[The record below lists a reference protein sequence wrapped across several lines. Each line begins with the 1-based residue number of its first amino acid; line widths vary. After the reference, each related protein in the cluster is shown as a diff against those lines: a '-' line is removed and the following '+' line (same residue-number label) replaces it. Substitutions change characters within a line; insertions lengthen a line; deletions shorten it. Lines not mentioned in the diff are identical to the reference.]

1 MRGKWNGGENVLKS
15 LNYTLKN
22 KGINGLFSIERIPQ
36 KKLLKRLGQLMG
48 DGICHTSC
56 DVAVNSSGFITDE
69 SDTNISMKG

>member
-1 MRGKWNGGENVLKS
+1 
-15 LNYTLKN
+15 
-22 KGINGLFSIERIPQ
+22 
-36 KKLLKRLGQLMG
+36 MG

>member
-1 MRGKWNGGENVLKS
+1 MMGKWNGGENVLKS

-22 KGINGLFSIERIPQ
+22 KGINVFFSIERILQ

-56 DVAVNSSGFITDE
+56 DVAVNSSGFIRDE
-69 SDTNISMKG
+69 SDTNISIKG